1 MTVGDVEDRGGAT
14 PPDRWVQRP
23 VVRFPWDAL
32 GPHHH
37 RFASTRE
44 VQDYNVALCRHC
56 GLRILHLWLN
66 SRDWVRRRTEAV
78 TFIDDRTVRR
88 QVTVDFILPPYAP
101 TLELSGRVL
110 DTVPMAL
117 LQKRSLVKFDLR
129 DHAGSALSLLGL
141 RQQQTLTAAALKG
154 LAASIGDG
162 DPEADLPPHVDQ
174 LVERLVF
181 GDRPQVHQAMRE
193 LLHDPTFAVLRD
205 DALFLM
211 TCERLL
217 DSWVMCLLLQREDL
231 TRRIVKFGYDEP
243 LDLRYEAG
251 TTGLRA
257 HPGLGRPTAYS
268 LQPADDRIRWSRLRA
283 SLGVDPVRIRFPVY
297 AAESAQSFH
306 LEVTAPPGAVI
317 RAGQALASRPTGAPE
332 DTSTAGAPGAVA
344 ELPRPAARDLPFDQV
359 SGMHPTVD
367 LHLTDVPSGAF
378 SQAQVELRA
387 EVSGW
392 LLSMTIA
399 CWVNSLMLLV
409 LTLTRWSDAVTDAE
423 LAVTLLVVFISFG
436 STVAARQDAH
446 PMLSRLLS
454 YAKGLAGIST
464 LAALVGAGIV
474 GLAPDRDHWL
484 VLPTVVSALAAGA
497 LTLAAV
503 RSRPSAPGVTS
514 PWDFTPLTK
523 GQHEPSAPD
532 YLPRELLSDDRPAD
546 DRAAR
551 RQLGFDQPAVVVATA
566 ESERHR
572 SRWSPG
578 VEEHLRERLET
589 ALLRLDGRARTR
601 GAPADAPCPDSGD
614 GAPPP

>member
-1 MTVGDVEDRGGAT
+1 MTVGDAEDLGVAAPSEPR
-14 PPDRWVQRP
+14 VQRP

-78 TFIDDRTVRR
+78 TFIDGRTVRR
-88 QVTVDFILPPYAP
+88 QVTVDFILPPYTP
-101 TLELSGRVL
+101 SLELAGRVL

-129 DHAGSALSLLGL
+129 DHAGTALSLLGL

-162 DPEADLPPHVDQ
+162 HPEADLPPPVDR
-174 LVERLVF
+174 LVDRLVF
-181 GDRPQVHQAMRE
+181 GDRPQVHQAMRD
-193 LLHDPTFAVLRD
+193 LLHDPGYRALRD

-257 HPGLGRPTAYS
+257 HPDLGRPTAYS
-268 LQPADDRIRWSRLRA
+268 LRPADNRTRLSRLRA
-283 SLGVDPVRIRFPVY
+283 GLGVDPVRIRFPVY

-317 RAGQALASRPTGAPE
+317 RAGQALASRPTDPPE
-332 DTSTAGAPGAVA
+332 EVSTAGPPGSATEVLGRGA
-344 ELPRPAARDLPFDQV
+344 GDLPFDQV

-378 SQAQVELRA
+378 SHAQVELRA

-409 LTLTRWSDAVTDAE
+409 LTLTRWGDGGTDAE

-436 STVAARQDAH
+436 STVAAQQDAH
-446 PMLSRLLS
+446 PMLSRLLGF
-454 YAKGLAGIST
+454 AKGLAGIST

-474 GLAPDRDHWL
+474 ALAPDLDHWL
-484 VLPTVVSALAAGA
+484 VLPAAVSTLVAGA

-514 PWDFTPLTK
+514 PWDFTPLTR
-523 GQHEPSAPD
+523 GRHEPQAPD
-532 YLPRELLSDDRPAD
+532 YLPLELLSDDRPAD
-546 DRAAR
+546 DAAAR
-551 RQLGFDQPAVVVATA
+551 RQLRFDQPAVVVATA

-578 VEEHLRERLET
+578 IDEQLRERLET
-589 ALLRLDGRARTR
+589 ALLRIDGRAGT
-601 GAPADAPCPDSGD
+601 DAPRTDPGD
-614 GAPPP
+614 GAPQP